1 MPGLYTECC
10 DFLGQHGITDVKLF
24 NKGQWKRL
32 VRDKILQMNEDELI
46 EQSQQYKKLDFT
58 GEGFMRRNY
67 IREMRIDEARSMFK
81 LRSNMLPTVQMNFMS
96 ESEFAANLWTC
107 SGCTRRDSQ
116 EHLLTCPGYADLRV
130 GKNLEVDS
138 DLVAYYRDI
147 VKRRQD

>member
-1 MPGLYTECC
+1 
-10 DFLGQHGITDVKLF
+10 
-24 NKGQWKRL
+24 
-32 VRDKILQMNEDELI
+32 
-46 EQSQQYKKLDFT
+46 
-58 GEGFMRRNY
+58 
-67 IREMRIDEARSMFK
+67 MFK

-147 VKRRQD
+147 VKRRQDQQFSSSYVVARLLGQQQAVEGLPSDCALWKTAALADF